1 VVVGQLLRYMGF
13 VKEEIAE
20 DNQTVEGV
28 IIASE
33 DDSKLR
39 WALVAVPSVT
49 FYRYQVSFK
58 LLKG

>member
-1 VVVGQLLRYMGF
+1 MVVGQLLRYMGF